1 MIPIKDENP
10 IKSKCLVRWAIL
22 LLCSIVFIGQIT
34 SVDNQEYIFFFGFKP
49 SSLFNPYFDYPTF
62 YPLLTIFTSMFM
74 HSGWLHFLGNMLYLW
89 IFADNIEDKIGS
101 KNFIIFYLFCGVIAA
116 ISQYLSNTK
125 TSIPM
130 IGASG
135 AIAGVLG
142 AYIYLFPKAKI
153 TVIMPML
160 IFFFTVKLPS
170 YIVLGFW
177 FFIQF
182 ININDNSNIAYLAHI
197 GGFVSGLL
205 YAALFIKKTTYKKG
219 RSKLIRKKTDNKGPW
234 EN

>member
-1 MIPIKDENP
+1 
-10 IKSKCLVRWAIL
+10 
-22 LLCSIVFIGQIT
+22 
-34 SVDNQEYIFFFGFKP
+34 
-49 SSLFNPYFDYPTF
+49 
-62 YPLLTIFTSMFM
+62 M